1 MRCIP
6 VSLRATVTRHLR
18 PFTRVMIGLAIFAT
32 IATLTLTFAGNLS
45 RASAGTGC
53 KASTIAGTYVF
64 DLRGFLSPS
73 FSGDSQTVGDFFPV
87 AAAGTW
93 SFDGQNTS
101 SRSLVASVGGKT
113 FPLNDSGP
121 YTVNSDCTA
130 TATFADGIWYMVI
143 AKHGKEIKLV
153 NSTGGRAVAAALT
166 RQEQDTN

>member
-1 MRCIP
+1 MSRFAIFFRGA
-6 VSLRATVTRHLR
+6 SIRHLK
-18 PFTRVMIGLAIFAT
+18 PLTRAIIGLT
-32 IATLTLTFAGNLS
+32 TFAMVATFSLI
-45 RASAGTGC
+45 SAGVSTKAQAAAGC
-53 KASTIAGTYVF
+53 SASTIAGTYVF

-73 FSGDSQTVGDFFPV
+73 FSGDSQTTGDFFPV

-101 SRSLVASVGGKT
+101 SRALVASVGGKT

-130 TATFADGIWYMVI
+130 SATFADGIWYMVI
-143 AKHGKEIKLV
+143 AAKGKEIRIV

-166 RQEQDTN
+166 RE

>member
-1 MRCIP
+1 MSRIP
-6 VSLRATVTRHLR
+6 LHFRRISNHFLKPLTRA
-18 PFTRVMIGLAIFAT
+18 MIGLGTFATVATLSLIFAGPHMNAHADAGCTAAT
-32 IATLTLTFAGNLS
+32 IT
-45 RASAGTGC
+45 
-53 KASTIAGTYVF
+53 GTYVF

-73 FSGDSQTVGDFFPV
+73 LAGDSQTVGDFFPV

-130 TATFADGIWYMVI
+130 SATFADGIWYMVI
-143 AKHGKEIKLV
+143 AAKGKEIKIV
-153 NSTGGRAVAAALT
+153 NSTGGRAVSAALT
-166 RQEQDTN
+166 RQ